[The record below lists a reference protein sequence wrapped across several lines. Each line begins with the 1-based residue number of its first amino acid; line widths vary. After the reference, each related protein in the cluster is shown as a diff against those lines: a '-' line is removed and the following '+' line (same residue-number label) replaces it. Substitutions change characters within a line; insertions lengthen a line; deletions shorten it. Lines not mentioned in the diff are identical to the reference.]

1 MKSSKEQ
8 KIPGVA
14 IDNKLQLKSHMQE
27 LCEKALQKLEGLS
40 NLQDCLSNLIKDCLS
55 NHLNGSEKKLV
66 FHSIVKF
73 CFFNC
78 RRVWIVLFQNIK
90 QHYKQST

>member
-1 MKSSKEQ
+1 M
-8 KIPGVA
+8 PGVA
-14 IDNKLQLKSHMQE
+14 IDNKLQFKSHMQE

-40 NLQDCLSNLIKDCLS
+40 LKSHQGLSL
-55 NHLNGSEKKLV
+55 NHLNVSEKKLV

-90 QHYKQST
+90 QHYEQST